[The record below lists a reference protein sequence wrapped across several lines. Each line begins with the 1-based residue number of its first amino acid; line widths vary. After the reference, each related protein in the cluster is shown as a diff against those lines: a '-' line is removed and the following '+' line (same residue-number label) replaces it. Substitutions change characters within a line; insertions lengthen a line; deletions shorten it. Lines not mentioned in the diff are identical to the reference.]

1 MDYLSL
7 LQNAVFAASELQ
19 VKRASPQDRK
29 WHFNY
34 KVFIN
39 PSVRCSWCNE
49 WLPTKRVWVVDE
61 ADFRVRKLWTLAGKR
76 LDVEACHPHVG
87 TAGRICMGDAK
98 TVSEALF
105 NGLSNDAYVKPKYWL
120 PEVLGHRCETLGED
134 LESEYDEDSFTCY
147 GCDGVYHRD
156 DCYYSEET
164 DRDYCRDCFYESHTY
179 CNGCGNDFY
188 DDGNEA
194 TISTPD
200 GDYCQSCFSD
210 KFFECEGCDEIYR
223 LERLLADDRC
233 EDCWS
238 EKWETCSECG
248 EESER
253 SDNELDDE
261 GLCESC
267 RLEPEDEEDCEQC
280 ITHDELEALGQMK
293 LEGLNV

>member
-7 LQNAVFAASELQ
+7 LQGAALRASEREAQ
-19 VKRASPQDRK
+19 RAAPTDFK

-34 KVFIN
+34 KVFVN

-49 WLPTKRVWVVDE
+49 WLPTKMVWVVDE
-61 ADFRVRKLWTLAGKR
+61 KECRVRKLWTLEGER

-87 TAGRICMGDAK
+87 TAGAICMGDAQ

-105 NGLSNDAYVKPKYWL
+105 SGISNDAFIDSKPIKWF

-156 DCYYSEET
+156 DSYYSEET
-164 DRDYCRDCFYESHTY
+164 DRDYCSDCFYESHTNCY
-179 CNGCGNDFY
+179 GCGNDFY
-188 DDGNEA
+188 DDGREA

-200 GDYCQSCFSD
+200 GYYCQSCFSD
-210 KFFECEGCDEIYR
+210 KFFECEGCDEIFR

-238 EKWETCSECG
+238 EKWETCDQCG
-248 EESER
+248 VDFER
-253 SDNELDDE
+253 EAKELNED
-261 GLCESC
+261 GLCFVC
-267 RLEPEDEEDCEQC
+267 GPIEEEK
-280 ITHDELEALGQMK
+280 E
-293 LEGLNV
+293 